1 MQNDNVELMLWNKR
15 FQILPRILNQIACQ
29 HNNKYFS
36 RLFIGQHSRCY
47 SIGDNDNVYSCNMI
61 FTSIPSALQ
70 QNKAFDIYS
79 IYIGGMSKNMFTPI
93 DKADRNV
100 VDAAIRQ
107 IFKNGNSLV
116 LMKSRWSMSGSVVLK
131 DCYSM
136 LDACQN
142 IGIDAY
148 KMLIELD
155 LSTSI

>member
-1 MQNDNVELMLWNKR
+1 
-15 FQILPRILNQIACQ
+15 
-29 HNNKYFS
+29 
-36 RLFIGQHSRCY
+36 
-47 SIGDNDNVYSCNMI
+47 MI
-61 FTSIPSALQ
+61 FTSVPSALQ

-79 IYIGGMSKNMFTPI
+79 IYNGGISKNMFTPI
-93 DKADRNV
+93 EKTDRNA

-116 LMKSRWSMSGSVVLK
+116 LMKSRWSMSGNVVLK

-136 LDACQN
+136 LDACQK